1 MDASVA
7 VADSHDP
14 VRPCVLRC
22 AMGVESV
29 LQGRP
34 SLIRWLLCLVAPLSV
49 CTRTSTRSL
58 LTF

>member
-34 SLIRWLLCLVAPLSV
+34 SLIRWLLRLVAPLSV
-49 CTRTSTRSL
+49 
-58 LTF
+58 